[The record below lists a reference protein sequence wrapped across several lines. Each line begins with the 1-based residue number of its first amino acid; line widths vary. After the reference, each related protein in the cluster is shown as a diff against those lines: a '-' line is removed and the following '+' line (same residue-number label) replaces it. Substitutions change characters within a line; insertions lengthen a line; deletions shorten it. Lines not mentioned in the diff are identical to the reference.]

1 MPRCA
6 AHRGGAMSIAS
17 LPSISSLS
25 SIPSQRRFESQPIL
39 PLNTPSVG
47 RLAMTRIVG
56 RSIEK
61 LITLFRQKIMN
72 SSHAI
77 SEDSAKQGAAPH
89 A

>member
-1 MPRCA
+1 MQRCG
-6 AHRGGAMSIAS
+6 AHHGDAT
-17 LPSISSLS
+17 SISSIS
-25 SIPSQRRFESQPIL
+25 SKRRVDYQPIL
-39 PLNTPSVG
+39 ALNTPSVG

-77 SEDSAKQGAAPH
+77 SEDYPEQGAAPH